1 MSYLNLD
8 PSKTQLNEPKCIS
21 VQGAMMHIAL
31 IEMSHMLDLYLD
43 GCHKMKSEK
52 LPSISLI

>member
-8 PSKTQLNEPKCIS
+8 PSKTQLNEGKCIS
-21 VQGAMMHIAL
+21 VQTVMMHIAL
-31 IEMSHMLDLYLD
+31 IEMCHMLDVYLD
-43 GCHKMKSEK
+43 GCHKIENEN

>member
-21 VQGAMMHIAL
+21 VQIVMMHITL
-31 IEMSHMLDLYLD
+31 IEMCHMLDVYLD
-43 GCHKMKSEK
+43 GCHKIKSEK

>member
-21 VQGAMMHIAL
+21 VQIVMMHITL
-31 IEMSHMLDLYLD
+31 IEMCHMLDLYLD
-43 GCHKMKSEK
+43 GCHKSKKRKAM
-52 LPSISLI
+52 